1 MDNDGG
7 KLLNEDNDLRS
18 VRGFCSSKTWIIN
31 FSLCKFLKYYWG
43 MISCFAGT
51 PVLNG

>member
-18 VRGFCSSKTWIIN
+18 VRGFCSFKILNIL
-31 FSLCKFLKYYWG
+31 FFCMHFLKMFWG
-43 MISCFAGT
+43 LIFCFVGT